1 MIGTLSE
8 DATNKDGTPDFVEV
22 LDRLLRLQEGGIR
35 LTAPAIGMNAVELL
49 MASGIPQ
56 EVAGWTHS
64 CFVSDTPCMKCRG
77 CQKQLKV
84 LEYTGRRW
92 ASVQAGEMATR

>member
-8 DATNKDGTPDFVEV
+8 DSSNGDGTPEFVDTM
-22 LDRLLRLQEGGIR
+22 DRLLRLQEGGIR
-35 LTAPAIGMNAVELL
+35 LVAPAIGMNAVELL
-49 MASGIPQ
+49 ATSGIPQ
-56 EVAGWTHS
+56 EVAGWSHS

-77 CQKQLKV
+77 CRKQLKA

-92 ASVQAGEMATR
+92 EGV